1 MKVTN
6 ELSPGLDIF
15 GSTHVS
21 RRAPMFKVCVVQ
33 RRLTHYRVPFFE
45 ALRHELANR
54 NCELILAHGNATAEE
69 LGKNDGGVLDWATKL
84 PTRYFL
90 GGKLCWQ
97 PFQKMLGGV
106 DLVVV
111 TPENKMIY
119 NLAAQYLHQ
128 GYRLGLWGHGANL
141 QGNPSSLRER
151 FKRRVATQADW
162 WFAYTD
168 MSLPL
173 VERTGFPNARV
184 TVLNN
189 SVDTAEL
196 VAMRQCV
203 TIEATERLRLEL
215 GLIGTH
221 VGVYVGS
228 LYAEKR
234 IEFMLEAATRIRRA
248 LPSFE
253 FLIMG
258 SGPQQAL
265 VERFCEEN
273 PWAKYLGVR
282 KGQAKV
288 DAMALAKVTI
298 NPGLVGLGI
307 LDSFVCGVP
316 MVTTDCGLH
325 SPEIVYLENGE
336 NGLMTANTIDDYVAS
351 VVSLLSNDDAVA
363 RLRAGCE
370 VSAKKYTVEN
380 MARNFADGV
389 MQCLEAPM
397 YRGRGGS

>member
-1 MKVTN
+1 M
-6 ELSPGLDIF
+6 GLKTRM
-15 GSTHVS
+15 SKQVL
-21 RRAPMFKVCVVQ
+21 VVQ

-45 ALRHELANR
+45 SLRTQLSERNIELKLAYGFGSPAEESKNDRGELA
-54 NCELILAHGNATAEE
+54 
-69 LGKNDGGVLDWATKL
+69 WASRL
-84 PTRYFL
+84 PTKYFFR
-90 GGKLCWQ
+90 GKICWQ
-97 PFQKMLGGV
+97 SFSK
-106 DLVVV
+106 DAADSNLVVIAL
-111 TPENKMIY
+111 ENKLVF
-119 NLAAQYLHQ
+119 NLVEQFLINKRKVA
-128 GYRLGLWGHGANL
+128 LWGHGANL

-151 FKRRVATQADW
+151 FKRQVAKRADW
-162 WFAYTD
+162 WFGYTE

-173 VERTGFPNARV
+173 IERTGFPKERI

-196 VAMRQCV
+196 VAMRQNV
-203 TIEATERLRLEL
+203 KSEEIAGLRCEL

-351 VVSLLSNDDAVA
+351 VTSLLSNDEAVA
-363 RLRAGCE
+363 KLRAGCE